1 MLELHVYFL
10 PKLWSQVH
18 YNTMCFSFDAKTMVA
33 NSNQLLEELHEFCW
47 AGDDDSVRRVFLFES
62 SVVVNAEKV
71 DLTKLPMDVL
81 WTSLIPVIDSAEV
94 Q

>member
-1 MLELHVYFL
+1 
-10 PKLWSQVH
+10 
-18 YNTMCFSFDAKTMVA
+18 MVA

-81 WTSLIPVIDSAEV
+81 
-94 Q
+94 